1 MSDSTTDW
9 NSFEKIHDDNGYFPN
24 DMIYSI
30 RKYQKGDFVF
40 RQGDSCDALCVV
52 ITGSVKTEMVSENG
66 NVMPIEIIHAP
77 RPLAPAFIFSDK
89 NFFPVNV
96 IALNEMELLR
106 IPKNEV
112 LRLMSIRPD
121 FLQQFMT
128 HNANRTQFLT
138 QRLQLLS
145 IKTIK
150 GKIAFLLL
158 EKYRSEGLVF
168 SLAKNQTELAEY
180 LGVARPSLARS
191 MSEMSDEGI
200 ISTEKKE
207 YKILNINKL
216 KELLV

>member
-1 MSDSTTDW
+1 MSDPITGW
-9 NSFEKIHDDNGYFPN
+9 NSFEKIDEDNGYFPN
-24 DMIYSI
+24 DIIYSI
-30 RKYQKGDFVF
+30 KNYQKNDQVF
-40 RQGDSCDALCVV
+40 CQGDSCDALYVV
-52 ITGSVKTEMVSENG
+52 MSGSVKTEMVSENG
-66 NVMPIEIIHAP
+66 NLMPIETIHAP

-89 NFFPVNV
+89 NIFPVNV
-96 IALNEMELLR
+96 IALSEVELVR

-150 GKIAFLLL
+150 GKIAYMLL
-158 EKYRSEGLVF
+158 EKYKSEGQVF
-168 SLAKNQTELAEY
+168 SLEKNQTELAEY

-191 MSEMSDEGI
+191 LSEMSVEGI
-200 ISTEKKE
+200 ISTEKKD